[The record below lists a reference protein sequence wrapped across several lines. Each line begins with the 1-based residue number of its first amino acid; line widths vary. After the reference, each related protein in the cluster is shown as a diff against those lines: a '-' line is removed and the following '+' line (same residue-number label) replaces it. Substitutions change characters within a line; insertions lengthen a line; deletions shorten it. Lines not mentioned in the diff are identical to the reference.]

1 MNTDES
7 YTYRNRPLRQQ
18 AMRELIPKL
27 YAGQTKTRQAIIQG
41 VEREHRKRGGAPT
54 VDSSNRSP
62 LVAAFKGAAP
72 WLKNRGVIE
81 DAGFGYWHVLGEP
94 SPALGPQRAPDQRRR
109 GRDSTSDEAYREHMK
124 LALYAWQNGR
134 CATATCNRYFRKA
147 VDFDLDHVVPRAR
160 DGGDEPGN
168 LQLLCRL
175 CNTQK
180 GAGGDRAAT

>member
-1 MNTDES
+1 MDES
-7 YTYRNRPLRQQ
+7 YKYRNRPLKQQ
-18 AMRELIPKL
+18 ATRELIPKL
-27 YAGQTKTRQAIIQG
+27 YSGQTKTRQEIIEG
-41 VEREHRKRGGAPT
+41 VEREHRRRGGEPT
-54 VDSSNRSP
+54 EDRSSRGP
-62 LVAAFKGAAP
+62 LAAAFKGATR
-72 WLKNRGVIE
+72 WLKHGGAME

-94 SPALGPQRAPDQRRR
+94 SAAPSPQSAPDQRRR

-134 CATATCNRYFRKA
+134 CATAACNRYFPNA

-180 GAGGDRAAT
+180 GAGGSRPAI